1 MLSTN
6 KTALTSLLSLLFL
19 SLSFSC
25 QESLYKAN
33 EKVNNTVS
41 FSGVEGSPLNNSID
55 TASSPCDPNIWKH
68 VYNPSRLKVMDNCI
82 TVSGVITESHA
93 EGDGD
98 QHLLLKPD
106 AAQQN
111 LLKKKNIQKK
121 NGCLVI
127 EAVCINSISE
137 AKVGG
142 ACKGYVNNVH
152 IPKIGDYVKVTGSYV
167 LDSHNGWAEIHP
179 ISKIVVQ

>member
-1 MLSTN
+1 MN
-6 KTALTSLLSLLFL
+6 FLLVLVIPAM
-19 SLSFSC
+19 FSC
-25 QESLYKAN
+25 QENLFSENELPASAGIKLNASAISASL
-33 EKVNNTVS
+33 
-41 FSGVEGSPLNNSID
+41 FSD
-55 TASSPCDPNIWKH
+55 TISAGCDPNVWKH
-68 VYNPSRLKVMDNCI
+68 VYNPSRLKVIDNCI

-127 EAVCINSISE
+127 EAICINNISE
-137 AKVGG
+137 KKVGG
-142 ACKGYVNNVH
+142 ACKGYVNH
-152 IPKIGDYVKVTGSYV
+152 ITIPKIGAHVKVTGSYV

-179 ISKIVVQ
+179 VSKIVIQ